1 MPDSVLLIAF
11 TTVFV
16 VELIGD
22 KTLYTISALAA
33 RHRLSAIF
41 AGTTI
46 AFMLKM
52 AAAVVLGRLIAELP
66 ATLVASLSAFTFLI
80 LAVIIF
86 LKKRPENLS
95 EPPPRA
101 SRTILIAFAAI
112 FFTEWGDMGQI
123 TAGALAAR
131 TGQPA
136 WVWLGATLA
145 MMTKGVLAMTVGMGL
160 RKHLPLP
167 VLRYGAAGLCLALS
181 MVSACEVFGILP
193 M

>member
-1 MPDSVLLIAF
+1 MPNSVLLIAF
-11 TTVFV
+11 ATVFA

-41 AGTTI
+41 AGTTV

-52 AAAVVLGRLIAELP
+52 AVAVLLGKMISELP
-66 ATLVASLSAFTFLI
+66 VPLVASISALTFLI
-80 LAVIIF
+80 LALFIF
-86 LKKRPENLS
+86 LKKAPGDLP

-123 TAGALAAR
+123 TAGALAAQ

-145 MMTKGVLAMTVGMGL
+145 MMTKGVLAMTVGMGI
-160 RKHLPLP
+160 RKRVPFP
-167 VLRYGAAGLCLALS
+167 VLRYGAAGLCLVLA